1 MNIRSFFILQTGHDH
16 FYKLCVYQEILL
28 IDLNKKNFLLKLR
41 KSESRVWVFGRS
53 MKTCPSRM
61 LPDNKKTLAKVRFWY
76 GKSFRISLIAILT
89 IIIDSFWSSETW
101 PLAILK
107 GV

>member
-1 MNIRSFFILQTGHDH
+1 
-16 FYKLCVYQEILL
+16 
-28 IDLNKKNFLLKLR
+28 
-41 KSESRVWVFGRS
+41 
-53 MKTCPSRM
+53 M
-61 LPDNKKTLAKVRFWY
+61 LPDIKKTLAKVRFWY

-89 IIIDSFWSSETW
+89 IIIDSFCSSETW